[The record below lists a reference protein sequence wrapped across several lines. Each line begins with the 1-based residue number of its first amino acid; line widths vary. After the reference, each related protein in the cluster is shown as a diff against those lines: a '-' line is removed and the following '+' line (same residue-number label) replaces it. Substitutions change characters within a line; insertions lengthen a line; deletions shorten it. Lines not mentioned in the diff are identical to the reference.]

1 MHFLFMSYAGTSRKH
16 PLKQEM
22 FQEYTIE
29 KSKTIKTE
37 TSQYDENQQIGFETE
52 KKTKLINSALK
63 QTGIVY

>member
-22 FQEYTIE
+22 FYEYTIE

-52 KKTKLINSALK
+52 KKTLN
-63 QTGIVY
+63 